1 MHICKKST
9 IFAAKINDVI
19 MKRIVLVSALM
30 ALSVGV
36 FATQYTTYLDYIA
49 KWKGVAI
56 RHQQEYGVPASITLA
71 QGLLESAAG
80 QSELA
85 TEANNHFGI
94 KCTSDWMGDVYRHD
108 DDRKAECFRM
118 YNDAEESFKDHA
130 LFLKRSRYERLFT
143 YSVTDYPA
151 WAQGL
156 KDCGYA
162 TDPAYPKKLIRIIE
176 EYKLNDYVLAAKDYK
191 GESQATKT
199 ESASKTD
206 SVVVLTAAP
215 VIASFSQD
223 PEPPYVRPLTAKEEK
238 SDFFAHHG
246 KGKCNG
252 VRYTIAREGDTYASM
267 AFSLNVTERSLREH
281 NDALGREMKAGDR
294 VYMGKKKKQAPKD
307 HLFVWVKPGQSV
319 WELIQ
324 KECITE
330 KAFRELNGLP
340 VDVRVFETRQQVLL
354 RKPKDK

>member
-1 MHICKKST
+1 MLNLCY
-9 IFAAKINDVI
+9 
-19 MKRIVLVSALM
+19 MKRIFFLSALL
-30 ALSVGV
+30 ALTYGA

-49 KWKGVAI
+49 KWKKTAMQ
-56 RHQQEYGVPASITLA
+56 HQQEYGIPASITLA
-71 QGLLESAAG
+71 QGLLESGAG

-118 YNDAEESFKDHA
+118 YKDAEESFVDHA

-162 TDPAYPKKLIRIIE
+162 TDPTYPKKLIRIIE
-176 EYKLNDYVLAAKDYK
+176 EYKLNDYVIAAKDMDPNDP
-191 GESQATKT
+191 EILTAPTLATDKKKVA
-199 ESASKTD
+199 EPAD
-206 SVVVLTAAP
+206 SVVVIEAAP
-215 VIASFSQD
+215 VIASFSSD

-238 SDFFAHHG
+238 AEFFAHHG
-246 KGKCNG
+246 KGKYNG
-252 VRYTIAREGDTYASM
+252 VRYTVAREDDTYANM
-267 AFSLNVTERSLREH
+267 AFRLNVPERALREN
-281 NDALGREMKAGDR
+281 NDALGRELKPGDR
-294 VYMGKKKKQAPKD
+294 VYLSKKKTQAPKD
-307 HLFVWVKPGQSV
+307 KLYVWTKPGQSV

-324 KECITE
+324 KEGITE
-330 KAFRELNGLP
+330 KAFREYNGIP
-340 VDVRVFETRQQVLL
+340 YDVRTFETRQQVVLH
-354 RKPKDK
+354 KPKNK